1 MMKRAGGG
9 MLGRGRSCEVCA
21 CRTVC
26 PRKKRCAQLPPML
39 HGRSTAVDTEG
50 GKSFRR
56 IRLTLLLRPLKV
68 DF

>member
-9 MLGRGRSCEVCA
+9 MRRVCVSDGLPTQEA
-21 CRTVC
+21 MC
-26 PRKKRCAQLPPML
+26 PTTSLVA
-39 HGRSTAVDTEG
+39 GRSTAVDTEG

-68 DF
+68 DY